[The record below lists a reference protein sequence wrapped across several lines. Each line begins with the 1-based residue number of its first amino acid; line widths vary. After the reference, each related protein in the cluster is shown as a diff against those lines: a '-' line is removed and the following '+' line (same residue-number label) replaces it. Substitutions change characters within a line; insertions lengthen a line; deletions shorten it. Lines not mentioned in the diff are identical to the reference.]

1 MEKNT
6 LTRIY
11 ICAKKIL
18 PFSTDHTQADTQ
30 AKKNKNKKLN
40 LYTYIYTYSCIYIH
54 KHTHIHISS
63 LIAQLVKN
71 PPAVQETLVQFLGQE
86 DPPEKG

>member
-30 AKKNKNKKLN
+30 AKKTKTKNL
-40 LYTYIYTYSCIYIH
+40 TYIHTYNGIPLSH
-54 KHTHIHISS
+54 KKEQNN
-63 LIAQLVKN
+63 AFCKN
-71 PPAVQETLVQFLGQE
+71 MNATR
-86 DPPEKG
+86 D